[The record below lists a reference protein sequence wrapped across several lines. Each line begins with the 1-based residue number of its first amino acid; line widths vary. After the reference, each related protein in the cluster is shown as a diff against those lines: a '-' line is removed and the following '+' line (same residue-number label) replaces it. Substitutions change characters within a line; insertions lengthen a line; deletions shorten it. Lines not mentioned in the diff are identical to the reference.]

1 MARRHQQFP
10 RCQICCT
17 LAKLTYPVP
26 STSMCRAAILSYAD
40 CYVSNL
46 AGFADVLQI
55 ANSHLRRQLGAGT
68 PQFEWR
74 FVSTDGLPV
83 TASNGLQF
91 NTQPIRPREKFDL
104 VFVSSAHYAG
114 GKAFDR
120 LLARQAAACDWLV
133 TQWRADAYLAAN
145 CKEPLSLPKQ
155 ACWTDCLPQHPGG

>member
-1 MARRHQQFP
+1 
-10 RCQICCT
+10 
-17 LAKLTYPVP
+17 
-26 STSMCRAAILSYAD
+26 MCRAAILSYAD

-55 ANSHLRRQLGAGT
+55 ANLHLRRQLGAGT

-91 NTQPIRPREKFDL
+91 NTQPKFDL
-104 VFVSSAHYAG
+104 VFVPSAHYAG

-120 LLARQAAACDWLV
+120 
-133 TQWRADAYLAAN
+133 
-145 CKEPLSLPKQ
+145 
-155 ACWTDCLPQHPGG
+155 